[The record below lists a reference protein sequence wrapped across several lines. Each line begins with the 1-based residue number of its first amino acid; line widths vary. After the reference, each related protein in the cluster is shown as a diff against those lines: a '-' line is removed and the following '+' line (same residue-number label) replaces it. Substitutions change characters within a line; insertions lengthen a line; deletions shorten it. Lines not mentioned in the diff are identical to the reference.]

1 MRRILFLIAAALSAT
16 LVHAQDAENVG
27 NSAQL
32 SIIPRIDL
40 NPYIGFDSQTDFS
53 LSNSSLYTLFE
64 GDLGEH
70 FSFSIANHWLSSE
83 PASLYKGTFCSNV
96 NSWCDW
102 ANVTGYFGDFGITLG
117 KNYMLIGTYEED
129 AYDYESHWD
138 LNSTFWNCMPVYQW
152 GGDFSW
158 YYDDEAQLS
167 LQLTSSP
174 FSEHPFDDGLFTVN
188 AYNTN
193 VFGDFSY
200 LASLNFIGYTN
211 NSFLKMASASFQY
224 AMGDFTLTPEFM
236 YRWSDIPDSAESTF
250 VTSLE
255 YTPSDKVSLIL
266 KAGYEGAPEMSPF
279 MLSEP
284 DNFFGGA
291 ALHYYPLKDSDALRC
306 HCVVSYSPV
315 WNGLSINIGALYNI
329 SLNIK

>member
-1 MRRILFLIAAALSAT
+1 MAAALSAT
-16 LVHAQDAENVG
+16 LVYAQDAENVG

-32 SIIPRIDL
+32 SIIPRIDI

-64 GDLGEH
+64 GDLGGH
-70 FSFSIANHWLSSE
+70 FSYSIANHWLSTE
-83 PASLYKGTFCSNV
+83 PRYLYESTFHVDSTT
-96 NSWCDW
+96 WCDW
-102 ANVTGYFGDFGITLG
+102 ANLTAYFGDFGITLG
-117 KNYMLIGTYEED
+117 KNFMYVGTYEND

-138 LNSTFWNCMPVYQW
+138 LNSTFWNSFQVYQW
-152 GGDFSW
+152 GGDISW
-158 YYDDEAQLS
+158 YYDEEAQLS

-174 FSEHPFDDGLFTVN
+174 FSIKPFDSGLYALN

-193 VFGDFSY
+193 VYGDFSY
-200 LASLNFIGYTN
+200 LASFNLVGYEK
-211 NSFLKMASASFQY
+211 NSFMKMANAAFEY
-224 AMGDFTLTPEFM
+224 TAGDFTLRPELM
-236 YRWSDIPDSAESTF
+236 YRWADTFDQAESTIIA
-250 VTSLE
+250 SLE
-255 YTPSDKVSLIL
+255 YDPSDKINLIL
-266 KAGYEGAPEMSPF
+266 KAGFENVNGMPEDLMF
-279 MLSEP
+279 SEP

>member
-1 MRRILFLIAAALSAT
+1 MRRLLFLMAAALSAT
-16 LVHAQDAENVG
+16 LVYAQDAENVG

-83 PASLYKGTFCSNV
+83 PRSLYEGTLHSDM
-96 NSWCDW
+96 NSWLDW
-102 ANVTGYFGDFGITLG
+102 ANLTYYFGDFGVTLG
-117 KNYMLIGTYEED
+117 KNYMFIGTYEED

-138 LNSTFWNCMPVYQW
+138 LNSTFWNYMPVYQW

-174 FSEHPFDDGLFTVN
+174 FSEHPFEDGLFTLN

-193 VFGDFSY
+193 AWEDFSY
-200 LASLNFIGYTN
+200 LASLNFVGIADNYW
-211 NSFLKMASASFQY
+211 LKMANASFEY
-224 AMGDFTLTPEFM
+224 AFGDITLRPELM
-236 YRWSDIPDSAESTF
+236 YRWADSFDMSESN
-250 VTSLE
+250 VCLSLE
-255 YTPSDKVSLIL
+255 YDPSEKVNLIL
-266 KAGYEGAPEMSPF
+266 KAGFESAPDIPEF

-291 ALHYYPLKDSDALRC
+291 ALHYYPLKDNDALRC

-315 WNGLSINIGALYNI
+315 WNGLSVNIGALYNI